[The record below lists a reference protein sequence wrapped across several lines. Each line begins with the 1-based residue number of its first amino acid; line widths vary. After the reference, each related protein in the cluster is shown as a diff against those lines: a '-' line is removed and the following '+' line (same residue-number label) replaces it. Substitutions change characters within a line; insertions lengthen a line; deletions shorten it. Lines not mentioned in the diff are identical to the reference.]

1 MNIHKKLTSMGF
13 SVCSPHKMTNEWR
26 EPYRMI
32 PDDKETERKL
42 INGKWLYVEV
52 KKVHPKWQK
61 FYNLKFDETLTI
73 WIKTIRNVLCDIWL
87 EGKSIEDGVKS
98 IYTYN
103 QSNNILN
110 RNDILKKLPTK
121 VQRDFILNDIFK

>member
-1 MNIHKKLTSMGF
+1 MGF

-87 EGKSIEDGVKS
+87 EGKSIEDGVKN

>member
-1 MNIHKKLTSMGF
+1 MGF

-73 WIKTIRNVLCDIWL
+73 WIKTIRNEYPYLDTFTRYDSKKGIL
-87 EGKSIEDGVKS
+87 YNDQDRDLGGYILRSTSGEYRDSIPQRKAFF
-98 IYTYN
+98 
-103 QSNNILN
+103 N
-110 RNDILKKLPTK
+110 RIIN
-121 VQRDFILNDIFK
+121 FFKTN

>member
-1 MNIHKKLTSMGF
+1 MGF
-13 SVCSPHKMTNEWR
+13 SVCSPHKKTNDWR

-32 PDDKETERKL
+32 PDDKDTERKL
-42 INGKWLYVEV
+42 INSKWVYVEV
-52 KKVHPKWQK
+52 KKIHPKWQK
-61 FYNLKFDETLTI
+61 FYKLKFDETLTI
-73 WIKTIRNVLCDIWL
+73 WIKTLRNVLCDIWL
-87 EGKSIEDGVKS
+87 EGKSIEDGVKN

-110 RNDILKKLPTK
+110 KNDILKKLPTK